1 MVDLT
6 NFVNTSTDSEEPLTS
21 DQTATFKSNIQNL
34 LRMWEAKITFT
45 KKDGTERV
53 MRCTLKEGV
62 VVPHEKTTDRV
73 KQPKDDLLSVWDIE
87 SQGWRTI
94 TIPNITVIEIVQ

>member
-6 NFVNTSTDSEEPLTS
+6 NFVNTSTDSEPPLAA
-21 DQTATFKSNIQNL
+21 DQVANFKSNIQNL
-34 LRMWEAKITFT
+34 LRAWEAKITFT

-53 MRCTLKEGV
+53 MHCTLKEGV

-73 KQPKDDLLSVWDIE
+73 KEPKDDLLPVWDIE
-87 SQGWRTI
+87 AQGWRTI
-94 TIPNITVIEIVQ
+94 TVPNITVVEVIA

>member
-6 NFVNTSTDSEEPLTS
+6 NFVSTSPDSDTIVP
-21 DQTATFKSNIQNL
+21 DQVANFKSNIQNL
-34 LRMWEAKITFT
+34 LRTWEAKITFT

-53 MRCTLKEGV
+53 MHCTLKEGV

-87 SQGWRTI
+87 AQGWRTVNVPTISVVEII
-94 TIPNITVIEIVQ
+94 T

>member
-6 NFVNTSTDSEEPLTS
+6 NFVSTSPDSDPPLAA
-21 DQTATFKSNIQNL
+21 DQVATFKSNIQNL
-34 LRMWEAKITFT
+34 LRAWEAKITFT

-53 MRCTLKEGV
+53 MHCTLKEGV

-73 KQPKDDLLSVWDIE
+73 KQPKDDMLAVWDIE
-87 SQGWRTI
+87 AQGWRTV
-94 TIPNITVIEIVQ
+94 TIPNITVVEIIP

>member
-1 MVDLT
+1 MDLT
-6 NFVNTSTDSEEPLTS
+6 NFVSTSTDSESLTS
-21 DQTATFKSNIQNL
+21 DQAINFKSNIQNL
-34 LRMWEAKITFT
+34 LRQWEAKITFT

-53 MRCTLKEGV
+53 MHCTLKEGV

-73 KQPKDDLLSVWDIE
+73 KQPKDDLLSVWDME

-94 TIPNITVIEIVQ
+94 TVPNITVIEVVQ